1 MQHEEKEYFKNSIFS
16 KTDHKLKK
24 KKREMDTKSPKK
36 EMRKSDVEK
45 VEIVDSV
52 RFFS

>member
-1 MQHEEKEYFKNSIFS
+1 MQHEQKKYLKNSIFS

-52 RFFS
+52 RIFF